1 MAITEVKFS
10 DIHGA
15 PQPVLGLHVSLSGD
29 LFAKSSQIYREALKL
44 RQDCVACS
52 QSVFVREEG
61 NKRGKVTVSQE

>member
-1 MAITEVKFS
+1 MAITEAKFA
-10 DIHGA
+10 DIRGT

-29 LFAKSSQIYREALKL
+29 LLAKSMQIYREALKL

-61 NKRGKVTVSQE
+61 NKRGEVTVS